1 MSAGDKDET
10 RGRKPLKTPGGKRI
24 RKVVCNM
31 TIPQDLYD
39 FLVERGVSRSKLF
52 VELALMYKYDDI
64 NPCCFKKGREE
75 TSHGVYCIHCS
86 DPPYRHAWLSF
97 KNCPSCGNQFYIQ
110 PHGDEEHYGKVGC
123 YRKECMDD

>member
-64 NPCCFKKGREE
+64 NPCCFKKGRGE
-75 TSHGVYCIHCS
+75 TSHGVYCVHCS
-86 DPPYRHAWLSF
+86 DPPYRYAWLSM
-97 KNCPSCGNQFYIQ
+97 KDCPSCGNAFYIQ
-110 PHGDEEHYGKVGC
+110 PHPDEQFYGMIGC
-123 YRKECMDD
+123 YRKECMDE

>member
-1 MSAGDKDET
+1 MVKNSEPET

-39 FLVERGVSRSKLF
+39 FLVERKVSRSKLF

-64 NPCCFKKGREE
+64 NPCCFKKGR
-75 TSHGVYCIHCS
+75 
-86 DPPYRHAWLSF
+86 
-97 KNCPSCGNQFYIQ
+97 
-110 PHGDEEHYGKVGC
+110 
-123 YRKECMDD
+123 